1 MANFVL
7 ERSKA
12 PATRIGRDDEVKGD
26 EQEGREPAAP
36 TADVEDEM
44 AAETLRSMLGSVGLG
59 HFATKAVE
67 LGVRDVEELPALD
80 MVDLT
85 EAGLSDAEIAA

>member
-7 ERSKA
+7 ERSK
-12 PATRIGRDDEVKGD
+12 VKGD